1 MFSSFIVPEDRS
13 CLSFGFRL
21 LYSVPVI
28 PERRSNGGRGDPI
41 LEEERHYH
49 VNPHTCRNIIATCR
63 KDETKSLLFFFLK
76 PRFHRS
82 PLSSRSFKPAIL
94 RKNFVVSSLFLSLS
108 LSLSLSHGIGC
119 KSFFGDIIIFWR
131 V

>member
-21 LYSVPVI
+21 LYSVSVI
-28 PERRSNGGRGDPI
+28 LERRSNGGGGGGSNIGGGASLPRKSI
-41 LEEERHYH
+41 H
-49 VNPHTCRNIIATCR
+49 VPEYYCNVPKGRNEIPPF
-63 KDETKSLLFFFLK
+63 FFFLK
-76 PRFHRS
+76 PRFHRF
-82 PLSSRSFKPAIL
+82 PLSSRSFKLAIL
-94 RKNFVVSSLFLSLS
+94 RKNSVVSSLFLSF
-108 LSLSLSHGIGC
+108 SLSHGIGC